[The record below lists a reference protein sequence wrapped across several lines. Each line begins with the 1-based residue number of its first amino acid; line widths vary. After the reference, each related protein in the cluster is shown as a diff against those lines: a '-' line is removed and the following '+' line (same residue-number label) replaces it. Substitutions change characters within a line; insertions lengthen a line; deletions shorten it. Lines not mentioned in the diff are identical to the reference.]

1 MRRKRGKSKPS
12 SLYYCT
18 SFSLEK
24 ANARKKKSL
33 KVQYES
39 LNVSCDN
46 NVGKKYLLK
55 DFRGKQLSKVQLPRE
70 VVYTHVCVHIYTYIF
85 HPPF

>member
-1 MRRKRGKSKPS
+1 M
-12 SLYYCT
+12 
-18 SFSLEK
+18 LE
-24 ANARKKKSL
+24 KKKSL